1 MERRFLGFFDPSVV
15 ELRDVDMT
23 ILFEEEGSFVNV
35 PVNGI
40 SGGWGDGERDT
51 RVILN
56 VEWRMGEDV
65 EKTELPS
72 AVSAGKG
79 GKIGRDIYDQTS
91 RGERRILKN
100 RMDNTDL

>member
-1 MERRFLGFFDPSVV
+1 MEQRFLDFFDPSVV

-35 PVNGI
+35 PAGGI
-40 SGGWGDGERDT
+40 SGGWGGREWGDGERDT
-51 RVILN
+51 RVTLN
-56 VEWRMGEDV
+56 VKWRIGEDV
-65 EKTELPS
+65 EKTELQS

-91 RGERRILKN
+91 RGER
-100 RMDNTDL
+100 